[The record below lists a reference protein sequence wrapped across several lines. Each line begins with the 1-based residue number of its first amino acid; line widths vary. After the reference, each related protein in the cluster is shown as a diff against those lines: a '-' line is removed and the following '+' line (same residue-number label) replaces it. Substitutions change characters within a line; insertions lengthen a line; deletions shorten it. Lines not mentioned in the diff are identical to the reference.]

1 MDKRNWNNITLKDWY
16 EIQNILSVEDEYTT
30 FNLLD
35 YLYGIDST
43 NMPLVE
49 VYKYTNALSFL
60 NNTEAYKTIQLEDK
74 YTINGTTYV
83 GFTDIT
89 KISVGQFIDYK
100 NYTKENPIKY
110 EDVLSVFIIPEG
122 HNYNDGYDMGKVKED
137 MLELP
142 FIVCQKC
149 AFFLLKQLETF
160 AQIFLFYSMKEI
172 EKMKGIDKEKKK
184 EVIEQMEK
192 MVLLHSELSHTY

>member
-1 MDKRNWNNITLKDWY
+1 MNKRDWNNITLKDWY

-35 YLYGIDST
+35 YLYWIDSS

-60 NNTEAYKTIQLEDK
+60 NNTEVYKTIQLEDK

-83 GFTDIT
+83 GFIDIT

-100 NYTKENPIKY
+100 NYTKETPIKY

-192 MVLLHSELSHTY
+192 MVSLHSELFHTY